1 MQAAAAPKSKPK
13 PADTGYDETVPV
25 NEVYRGIPYAMP
37 PVGSLRFMPPVSG
50 ALWQGVRLAEHFA
63 PVCPQRLPD
72 ISNDTAARER
82 MPRGRLETLR
92 RLLPHLQHQDEDCL
106 YLNIYAPS
114 QVIFSNL
121 KEK

>member
-1 MQAAAAPKSKPK
+1 
-13 PADTGYDETVPV
+13 
-25 NEVYRGIPYAMP
+25 MP

-50 ALWQGVRLAEHFA
+50 ALWPGVRLAEHFA

-72 ISNDTAARER
+72 LRNETAARER

-114 QVIFSNL
+114 LGTHTGTSTRQPR
-121 KEK
+121 EKKYT